1 LIQLSVIRPIQ
12 ISALACLAASA
23 ILFAT
28 PLFWPE
34 FPIGPL
40 ILANWLAFMISSYF
54 IFKGTRGGNEIKQ
67 QTLNLWRALLISFA
81 IGGLFAVMIAER
93 IV

>member
-1 LIQLSVIRPIQ
+1 
-12 ISALACLAASA
+12 
-23 ILFAT
+23 
-28 PLFWPE
+28 
-34 FPIGPL
+34 
-40 ILANWLAFMISSYF
+40 MISSYF